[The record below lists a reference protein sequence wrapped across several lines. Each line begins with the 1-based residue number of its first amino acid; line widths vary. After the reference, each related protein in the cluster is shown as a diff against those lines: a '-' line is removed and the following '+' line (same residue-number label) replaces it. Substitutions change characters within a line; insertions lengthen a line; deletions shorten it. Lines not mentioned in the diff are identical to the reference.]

1 MTDIV
6 EEKLESAKK
15 MGADVLVNGKTQNL
29 PEVGKKQYFQSV
41 MFLCYNTLS
50 KVIFQRLSLLRFVV
64 CHDFLS

>member
-41 MFLCYNTLS
+41 MFLCYNTLITHTMSNIS
-50 KVIFQRLSLLRFVV
+50 KIIPFKICSM
-64 CHDFLS
+64 S